1 MQDVPIHINFIA
13 AIIFLGI
20 FFGLLVSYFLII
32 KSYKTISPNLFM
44 GILILVLSLIMFEG
58 WLNYSSYIFKALWLT
73 NFSEP
78 LNFVIAPLIYL
89 FITSQLG
96 DKRGNKD
103 WLHFIPFIFWLG
115 YCMFF
120 FSLPE
125 VFKYNDSIDV
135 MQLDLPLIE
144 TTQTYFGDPL
154 GIRDYVNI
162 ATILHIS
169 VYNIILAR
177 LLLIE
182 VKAKNESIFTT
193 SDKALKSL
201 RNSFYHFFIILVI
214 LIIVKSNFKNDVGDY
229 QIFLYICFMIFLTLY
244 QIMYSSSYYSQAS
257 SFLEGPI
264 IKYKKSSLVDDTKEN
279 ILRAIVDQMEQEKY
293 FINSTASLSGLSK
306 VINESSHHV
315 SQVIN
320 EKLNQSF
327 FELVATYRVEEAKT
341 ILQTELGKKLTIE
354 EIAER
359 VGYNSKSAFNT
370 AFKKITTQTPS
381 AFRDA

>member
-1 MQDVPIHINFIA
+1 MQDVPIHINLIA

-20 FFGLLVSYFLII
+20 FFGLLVSYFLMI
-32 KSYKTISPNLFM
+32 KSYKTRSPNLFM
-44 GILILVLSLIMFEG
+44 GFLIFVLSLIMFEG
-58 WLNYSSYIFKALWLT
+58 WLNYTSYIFKALWLT

-78 LNFVIAPLIYL
+78 LNFAIAPLIYL

-96 DKRGNKD
+96 DKRDNKD
-103 WLHFIPFIFWLG
+103 WLHFIPFAFWLG

-125 VFKYNDSIDV
+125 IFKYNDSIKV
-135 MQLDLPLIE
+135 MQLDLPLIQ
-144 TTQTYFGDPL
+144 TTQAYFGDPL

-162 ATILHIS
+162 ATIIHIS

-182 VKAKNESIFTT
+182 IKAKNESIFTT

-264 IKYKKSSLVDDTKEN
+264 IKYQKSSLVDDTKQN
-279 ILRAIVDQMEQEKY
+279 ILRAIVYQMEQEKY
-293 FINSTASLSGLSK
+293 FIHSTASLSGLSK

-327 FELVATYRVEEAKT
+327 FELVASYRVEEAKT
-341 ILQTELGKKLTIE
+341 ILRTELGKKLTIE

-381 AFRDA
+381 AYRDA